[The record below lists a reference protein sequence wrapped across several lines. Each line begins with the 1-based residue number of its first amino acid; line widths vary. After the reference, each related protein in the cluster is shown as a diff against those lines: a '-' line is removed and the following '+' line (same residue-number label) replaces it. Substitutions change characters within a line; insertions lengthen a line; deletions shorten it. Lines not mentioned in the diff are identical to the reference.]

1 MRRSRPRSWAG
12 WRHARRGARFARA
25 GFWQAHRPRSC
36 EALGVRVM
44 MLAQSISPIVG
55 GEERVVE
62 DLSRELI
69 ARGHDVSI
77 ATLQQPGDLT
87 PDEVAGARVH
97 TLRSTSYRVTRGH
110 HDTERRHAPP
120 VPDPETVLDL
130 QRVLRRERPQIVH
143 AHNWIVHSYLP
154 LARGAQS
161 ALVLSLH
168 DYGLVCATRR
178 LRRKDHVC
186 SGPAPV
192 KCQQCAVEHYGV
204 TKGLVAAFGT
214 RSQESRLRR
223 HVDVFLP
230 VSSTVEELCR
240 IHPGEVSRVI
250 PNFIG
255 ELPRAPLAAPRLAQ
269 LPEEPFILSF
279 GDVTEDKGAWELA
292 EAYRELED
300 PPPLVLVGRCYIDE
314 LKSRAGVHAMGAWP
328 HALAIEALR
337 RSLFS
342 VPPSRWPEP
351 FGLVALEAAAAGK
364 PIVATEMGGLRDIV
378 VDGETGL
385 VVPAEDRAA
394 LAAAM
399 GKLIADEE
407 LRARLGEAARRQ
419 AARFSPAAVVPQFE
433 RAYEVAMTTHRK
445 R

>member
-1 MRRSRPRSWAG
+1 MRI
-12 WRHARRGARFARA
+12 
-25 GFWQAHRPRSC
+25 
-36 EALGVRVM
+36 M
-44 MLAQSISPIVG
+44 MLAQSFAPIVG

-62 DLSRELI
+62 DLTRELV
-69 ARGHDVSI
+69 ARGHEVSI
-77 ATLQQPGDLT
+77 ATLQQPSGI
-87 PDEVAGARVH
+87 PPGEIAGAEVH
-97 TLRSTSYRVTRGH
+97 TLRSSSYRFVRSQG
-110 HDTERRHAPP
+110 DTERRHAPP

-130 QRVLRRERPQIVH
+130 SRVLRRERPQIVH

-154 LARGAQS
+154 LARTSHS
-161 ALVLSLH
+161 ALALSLH
-168 DYGLVCATRR
+168 DYGLICATRR

-192 KCQQCAVEHYGV
+192 KCQLCAVEHYGLSR
-204 TKGLVAAFGT
+204 GLVAAFGT

-240 IHPGEVSRVI
+240 IREDEVSRVI

-255 ELPRAPLAAPRLAQ
+255 DLPEGPLDDPRLAE
-269 LPEEPFILSF
+269 LPDEPFILYF
-279 GDVTEDKGAWELA
+279 GDATVDKGTWELA
-292 EAYRELED
+292 EAYRQLRD

-314 LKSRAGVHAMGAWP
+314 LKSRPGVYALGPWP

-342 VPPSRWPEP
+342 VAPSLWPEP

-364 PIVATEMGGLRDIV
+364 PIVATASGGLRDIV
-378 VDGETGL
+378 IDGETGL
-385 VVPAEDRAA
+385 TVPAEDREA
-394 LAAAM
+394 LTAAM
-399 GKLIADEE
+399 QKLIADEE
-407 LRARLGEAARRQ
+407 LRERLGEGARRQ
-419 AARFSPAAVVPQFE
+419 AAKFSPAAVVPQVE
-433 RAYEVAMTTHRK
+433 QAYELALATHRS